1 MNNLV
6 INENAMIEYKV
17 GEIRFDGYKI
27 LKERATKFANK
38 LKETVVT
45 EESVKE
51 SKKVLAEVNKDIKKL
66 EDKRLFIKKQILEPY
81 NDFEIKVKE
90 IVGIV
95 KEADNIVRSQV
106 RELEER
112 ERENKRNILKEL
124 FDNKLKHYDFQEL
137 IWFDNFFEQRMANKT
152 TSVDKVEE
160 EMSNWLEQRK
170 MDMSVIENLDYDK
183 TLLIKEYIKSF
194 NLSQA
199 IQTLKNDREREEKI
213 KQVVSKNKEIE
224 KIYIITIKNEK
235 DAKLAQMLLNENK
248 IEYNMEVK

>member
-6 INENAMIEYKV
+6 ISENAMIEYKV

-27 LKERATKFANK
+27 LKERATKFANN

-45 EESVKE
+45 EESIKE

-66 EDKRLFIKKQILEPY
+66 DDKRLFIKKQLLEPY
-81 NDFEIKVKE
+81 NNFEIKVKE
-90 IVGIV
+90 IVNIV

-106 RELEER
+106 RELEEK

-124 FDNKLKHYDFQEL
+124 FDNKLKHYDFKEL
-137 IWFDNFFEQRMANKT
+137 ILFDNFFEQRMANKT

-199 IQTLKNDREREEKI
+199 IQTLKNNREREEKI
-213 KQVVSKNKEIE
+213 KQVVSKNNEIE